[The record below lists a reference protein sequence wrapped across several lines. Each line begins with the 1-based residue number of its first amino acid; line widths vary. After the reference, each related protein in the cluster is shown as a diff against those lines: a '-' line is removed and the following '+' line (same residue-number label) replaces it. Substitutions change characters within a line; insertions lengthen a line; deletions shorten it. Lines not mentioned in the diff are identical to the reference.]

1 MISNMIFE
9 NNESLFVQKEKNNFI
24 PLAEKMRPTELSFFV
39 GQDEVIGENSILR
52 KMIETDRYSSFILWG
67 PPGSGKTT
75 IARIIFNK
83 TALFC
88 KTVSAVTQGIKET
101 KEIMEEANKNLN
113 LYGKQTIL
121 FVDEIHRFNK
131 AQQDAFLPYVENGT
145 IVLIGA
151 TTENPSFSII
161 SPLLSRMRVFALK
174 RLNDFDI
181 VKLLK
186 SAIDKLSNEDTN
198 IEIEDSFLEIIAKVA
213 SGDARRAYGILE
225 IAINLAKNENDKGIK
240 IDNEILKKALIGRMS
255 SYDKKYDY
263 HYDYISALH
272 KSMRNSDP
280 DAAIYYTVKM
290 LESGEDPLYIMRR
303 VIQHS
308 SEDVGLADPNALII
322 SIAARDA
329 VMALG
334 MPEAKLA
341 ILEAVV
347 YNALAA
353 KSNSLLLAYSEAEK
367 DIKENPDIPVPL
379 HLRNPV
385 TKLMQNSGYGN
396 GYSYAHNEKNA
407 ITNMTCLPDELKN
420 KEYYKPKDFG
430 FEKKLKEILSKI
442 KNIKK
447 S

>member
-1 MISNMIFE
+1 MLFNE
-9 NNESLFVQKEKNNFI
+9 NDDLFQKKLQKEFI
-24 PLAEKMRPTELSFFV
+24 PLAERMRPLSLEEFV
-39 GQDEVIGENSILR
+39 GQKEIIGENSILR

-83 TALFC
+83 TKLYW
-88 KTVSAVTQGIKET
+88 KSISAVTQGIKET
-101 KEIMEEANKNLN
+101 KEIMEEAENNLK

-145 IVLIGA
+145 IILIGA

-161 SPLLSRMRVFALK
+161 SPLLSRMRVFTLK
-174 RLNDFDI
+174 Q
-181 VKLLK
+181 
-186 SAIDKLSNEDTN
+186 LSNEEIVFLLKKAISTLKNIDNLN
-198 IEIEDSFLEIIAKVA
+198 IEIDEALLYSIAQIA
-213 SGDARRAYGILE
+213 SGDARRAYGVLE
-225 IAINLAKNENDKGIK
+225 IAITLTKDK
-240 IDNEILKKALIGRMS
+240 DNKLIITEEIIKKALIGRLP
-255 SYDKKYDY
+255 SYDKSYDY

-290 LESGEDPLYIMRR
+290 LESGEDPLYIIRR

-308 SEDVGLADPNALII
+308 SEDVGLADPNALLI
-322 SIAARDA
+322 SIAAREA
-329 VMALG
+329 ILALG

-347 YNALAA
+347 YNALAP
-353 KSNSLLLAYSEAEK
+353 KSNSLLEAYSKAEK
-367 DIKENPDIPVPL
+367 DVKEYPDLPVPL

-385 TKLMQNSGYGN
+385 TKFMKDEGYGN
-396 GYSYAHNEKNA
+396 GYIYAHNEKNA
-407 ITNMTCLPDELKN
+407 ISSMKCLPDVLKDR
-420 KEYYKPKDFG
+420 EYYKPNERG
-430 FEKKLKEILSKI
+430 YEKKLKEILERI
-442 KNIKK
+442 KNLKK
-447 S
+447 D